1 LQLIIVFTFRD
12 HALRKFPQHA
22 CFRHGEELASRKNAE
37 HRFAADVAFLTER
50 NEIVEQRA
58 RNFSPQV
65 AAHM

>member
-1 LQLIIVFTFRD
+1 MRYD
-12 HALRKFPQHA
+12 KFPQRA